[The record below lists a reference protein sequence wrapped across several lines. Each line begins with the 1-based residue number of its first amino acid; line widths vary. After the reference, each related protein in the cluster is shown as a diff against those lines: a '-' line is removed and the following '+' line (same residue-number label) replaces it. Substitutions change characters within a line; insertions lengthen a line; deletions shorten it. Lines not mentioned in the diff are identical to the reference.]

1 MDFLSLSGE
10 KNTYKV
16 DNFLSYSQDQLK
28 KNTPHSCQQYQ
39 RDLYVSNHTTGD
51 NERTPM
57 SEFKMYVLENVHK
70 QTKTGLAQMHGE
82 IRTIINRLV
91 NN

>member
-1 MDFLSLSGE
+1 
-10 KNTYKV
+10 
-16 DNFLSYSQDQLK
+16 
-28 KNTPHSCQQYQ
+28 
-39 RDLYVSNHTTGD
+39 
-51 NERTPM
+51 M

-82 IRTIINRLV
+82 IRTIMDRLV